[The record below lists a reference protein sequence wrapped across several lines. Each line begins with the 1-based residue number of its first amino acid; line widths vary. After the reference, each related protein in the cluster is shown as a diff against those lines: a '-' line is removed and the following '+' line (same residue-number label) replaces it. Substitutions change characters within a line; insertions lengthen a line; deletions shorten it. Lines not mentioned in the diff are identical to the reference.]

1 MKCRE
6 SYIKWSVLNFNT
18 DHLDRNVNKVSV
30 NQRQS
35 MPTDKGV
42 SLKVDFLGTLFSV
55 YTFDIKK
62 KGTYPMVSFKIFK
75 EWSPIPTK
83 QRMNN
88 IKNIQEVKFS
98 DFKL

>member
-30 NQRQS
+30 NQSQS
-35 MPTDKGV
+35 MSTDKGV

-62 KGTYPMVSFKIFK
+62 RDLPHGFFQDI
-75 EWSPIPTK
+75 
-83 QRMNN
+83 QRV
-88 IKNIQEVKFS
+88 ISHPYKAKNEQY
-98 DFKL
+98 